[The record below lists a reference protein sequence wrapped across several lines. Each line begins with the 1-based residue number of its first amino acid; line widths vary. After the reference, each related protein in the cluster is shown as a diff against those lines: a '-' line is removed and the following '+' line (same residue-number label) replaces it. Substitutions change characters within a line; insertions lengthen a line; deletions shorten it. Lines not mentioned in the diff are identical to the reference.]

1 MKMPKVSVLMPIYR
15 TNTDHLR
22 EAINSILSQT
32 YRDFE
37 FLILDDCPTDSRID
51 VVNSF
56 DDPRIIY
63 IQNKQNLGISG
74 ARNKLLS
81 LAKGEYIAIFDHDDI
96 SLPNRLEKQVN
107 YLNAHPKVGVVSANK
122 KYIHSG
128 ITTKYPEK
136 NIDIKDNLIFGCIVV
151 HTASMIRKSILVDN
165 NIGWEATYSPAED
178 YMLWA
183 RLLDKTMFYNIQDTL
198 VLYRD
203 HPQNTSNIQSE
214 EMLDRDWLIKQFIAT
229 HYPRHFVKR
238 YEWIYMFGLIPLFQI
253 RETPKQK
260 QYRLFGILPVF
271 TEKR

>member
-1 MKMPKVSVLMPIYR
+1 MPVYK
-15 TNTDHLR
+15 TNTNHLL

-37 FLILDDCPTDSRID
+37 FLILDDCPADSKVD

-96 SLPNRLEKQVN
+96 SLPERLEKQVK
-107 YLNAHPKVGVVSANK
+107 YLDKHSEVGVVSTNV
-122 KYIHSG
+122 KYIHQG
-128 ITTKYPEK
+128 ITTRHPEK
-136 NIDIKDNLIFGCIVV
+136 NIDIKQNLIRGCIVA
-151 HTASMIRKSILVDN
+151 HTASMIRKSVLIEN
-165 NIGWEATYSPAED
+165 NIQWESLYSPAED

-183 RLLDKTMFYNIQDTL
+183 RLLDKTMFYNIQDVL

-203 HPQNTSNIQSE
+203 HPQNTSNTRLDV
-214 EMLDRDWLIKQFIAT
+214 MLDRDWVIKQFIAT
-229 HYPRHFVKR
+229 NYPQQLLKHYD
-238 YEWIYMFGLIPLFQI
+238 WIYILGKIPLLQI
-253 RETPKQK
+253 KNSPTQTE
-260 QYRLFGILPVF
+260 YRLFGVIPILTKKLYV
-271 TEKR
+271 R